1 MPGKPS
7 NQEEEYFAKLEFD
20 RKKKIEAEKQA
31 RMAKEEKRRLKELH
45 HMHCPKCGMNLV
57 TIDYKGIAVD
67 RCSGC
72 EGLWLDYGEL
82 AAIMKLEKT
91 GLDRL
96 FTLFKK

>member
-1 MPGKPS
+1 MTNKPS
-7 NQEEEYFAKLEFD
+7 EKEEEYFVKLEFE
-20 RKKKIEAEKQA
+20 RKKKAEDEKQA
-31 RMAKEEKRRLKELH
+31 RMAVEEKTRLKELH

-67 RCSGC
+67 RCTGC

-82 AAIMKLEKT
+82 EAITKLEKS

-96 FTLFKK
+96 FGLFRK

>member
-1 MPGKPS
+1 MPVKPS
-7 NQEEEYFAKLEFD
+7 DKEEEYFVKLEFD

-31 RMAKEEKRRLKELH
+31 RMAEEEKRRLKELH

-67 RCSGC
+67 RCTGC

-82 AAIMKLEKT
+82 AAITRLEKT

-96 FTLFKK
+96 FSLFSR